1 MAGHHLQDNILTKK
15 RKFWKYKSKTLGKI
29 EVFKYKSKTFDNIKN
44 FDFKIYDFTIKNNM
58 YKLIY
63 YRA

>member
-15 RKFWKYKSKTLGKI
+15 RKFWKCKSKTLRKI
-29 EVFKYKSKTFDNIKN
+29 EVFEIQVKTFDNIKN